1 MKKIMLLLCY
11 SLLPW
16 IARGQ
21 VAFDWYYWFDSD
33 YSVKSNG
40 KSTNDSFSIIT
51 DVSGLSQGFHT
62 IHVQIADK
70 TGVFSSPRTEYFY
83 HMTDRSI
90 AALRYW
96 FDNDMEHMQTIYA
109 SGSTYTIDVSS
120 LEPGLHYIYCQI
132 EDESGNFSDVVRNG
146 FYRQIRPTAIT
157 WTYWFDED
165 ERTKETVP
173 YPGEMV
179 MIDVS
184 SLSEGFHTIHSQVQE
199 LTPFPAE
206 TRMFVKIPQ
215 SKGTDNMTCI
225 CTIDGKLVAREDIP
239 AQGGIMQWNLNVDS
253 LGVGIHKAMFQTIT
267 KSGAASLIAERY
279 FVRTLTSKELG
290 GMKCVYSLDNFQ
302 SFAKA
307 GTLSNGVFHFDLDV
321 SSMEEGLHRIAY
333 MLISEDGNATDLKT
347 AFFWKTP
354 LGGPGI
360 VKYEYWINESNS
372 LHSVELPER
381 ANPLSLVELLPVDS
395 DTIRSCCFHF
405 EEKEGIPTMFAKNIF
420 NIAFYDV
427 TGRRVEASKPYVDY
441 SVSQSVNEILPLRES
456 QSFGKTIDNE
466 VKWFY
471 FEAAKGDTVSFKT
484 SQTASMNLFSASGKE
499 LYSVSGDNSTIYGGA
514 RILEDGK
521 HYIAVH
527 DVTGSKADITLYYKH
542 LDYSDI
548 YINREILLA
557 NEHVISDSIFDTKP
571 SMMLVYNS
579 DMVTERGRLTVEN
592 DATISLGKYVQTVNW
607 GYYNNTSKYS
617 KTGVEYYHPTTL
629 VNHGFMRAD
638 NVVVKQNLY
647 RDKWHFV
654 SFPFNVKMADIRMPE
669 GTYFAIRKYDG
680 EQRATGN
687 KSNVWYN
694 LGSNDVMEAKQGYI
708 VQLTSEFNDKAIE
721 LTFPAINDAKKNNI
735 FSTGNSEIKLEDYPS
750 EFAHNRSWNLIGN
763 PYPCF
768 YDTRYM
774 DVNGTIT
781 VWNGSGYSAYS
792 IQDDN
797 YILMP
802 FEAFFIQKPLNDD
815 KILFLSDGK
824 QHSESVRNEP
834 NRAKKHK
841 AANASNRIIYN
852 LKLTNGEY
860 TDASR
865 IVFNDESSIEYECDK
880 DAVKFMEQ
888 QPKTPQLYSN
898 EGGVKYA
905 INERPTNDGIVSLSV
920 FVPED
925 GTYSLS
931 LEDAPSEVFLID
943 TENNAKIVLSEDDYS
958 FQATK
963 GSHEGRFIIALN
975 GAPTSITNITNSNEG
990 DIRVVNNELS
1000 FNFIS
1005 ECNIKVFGID
1015 GTKYYQDTIKSDR
1028 LRLNTGV
1035 YIIEVNGKAT
1045 KVAVK

>member
-1 MKKIMLLLCY
+1 MRKTLAVLVLLM
-11 SLLPW
+11 LPW
-16 IARGQ
+16 VARGQ
-21 VAFDWYYWFDSD
+21 SEYNWYYWFDSD
-33 YSVKSNG
+33 YSAKSKGKSNNE
-40 KSTNDSFSIIT
+40 TFSLIA

-62 IHVQIADK
+62 IHLQVADK
-70 TGVFSSPRTEYFY
+70 TGVFSPPRTEYFY
-83 HMTDRSI
+83 HTTDRSI
-90 AALRYW
+90 ATLR
-96 FDNDMEHMQTIYA
+96 
-109 SGSTYTIDVSS
+109 
-120 LEPGLHYIYCQI
+120 
-132 EDESGNFSDVVRNG
+132 
-146 FYRQIRPTAIT
+146 
-157 WTYWFDED
+157 YWFDED
-165 ERTKETVP
+165 ERTKETIP

-184 SLSEGFHTIHSQVQE
+184 SLSEGFHTIHCQVQE
-199 LTPFPAE
+199 LTPSPAE

-215 SKGTDNMTCI
+215 SNGAGNMTCI

-267 KSGAASLIAERY
+267 TSGAASSIAERY
-279 FVRTLTSKELG
+279 FIRTLTCNELS

-302 SFAKA
+302 TFVEA
-307 GTLSNGVFHFDLDV
+307 GTLSNGVFQFDLDV
-321 SSMEEGLHRIAY
+321 SSMDEGLHRIAY
-333 MLISEDGNATDLKT
+333 MLISENGNATDQKT

-360 VKYEYWINESNS
+360 VKYEYWINESDS
-372 LHSVELPER
+372 LHSVELPKR
-381 ANPLSLVELLPVDS
+381 ANPLSLVEMLPVDS
-395 DTIRSCCFHF
+395 DTLRSYCFHF
-405 EEKEGIPTMFAKNIF
+405 EEKDGTPTMFAKNIF

-427 TGRRVEASKPYVDY
+427 TGRRVEVSKPYVDY
-441 SVSQSVNEILPLRES
+441 NVSKSVNEILPLRES
-456 QSFGKTIDNE
+456 QSFVKNVDNE
-466 VKWFY
+466 VKWYY

-499 LYSVSGDNSTIYGGA
+499 LYSVSGNNSTLYGGA

-527 DVTGSKADITLYYKH
+527 DVTGSKPDITLYYKH

-548 YINREILLA
+548 YINRETLLA
-557 NEHVISDSIFDTKP
+557 NEHVMSDSIFNTKP

-592 DATISLGKYVQTVNW
+592 DATISLGKYVQSGNL

-694 LGSNDVMEAKQGYI
+694 LGSNDVMEAKLGYI

-792 IQDDN
+792 IQDDH

-802 FEAFFIQKPLNDD
+802 FEAFFVQKPLNSDR
-815 KILFLSDGK
+815 ILFLSDGR
-824 QHSESVRNEP
+824 QHTYSVRNEP
-834 NRAKKHK
+834 NRVREQLST
-841 AANASNRIIYN
+841 NLSNRIIYN

-860 TDASR
+860 TDVSR
-865 IVFNDESSIEYECDK
+865 IVLNEEASLDYECDK

-931 LEDAPSEVFLID
+931 LEDAPSEAILID
-943 TENNAKIVLSEDDYS
+943 TENNAKIVLNEEDYS

-963 GSHEGRFIIALN
+963 GTHLGRFIIALN

-990 DIRVVNNELS
+990 DIRVVNSELC

-1015 GTKYYQDTIKSDR
+1015 GTKYYQNTIKSDR

>member
-1 MKKIMLLLCY
+1 MKRLLLFILFLCSVWIVHGQNK
-11 SLLPW
+11 SLKW
-16 IARGQ
+16 
-21 VAFDWYYWFDSD
+21 
-33 YSVKSNG
+33 
-40 KSTNDSFSIIT
+40 
-51 DVSGLSQGFHT
+51 
-62 IHVQIADK
+62 
-70 TGVFSSPRTEYFY
+70 
-83 HMTDRSI
+83 
-90 AALRYW
+90 RYW
-96 FDNDMEHMQTIYA
+96 FDDRMDSYVIVP
-109 SGSTYTIDVSS
+109 SSTTFMTIDVNT
-120 LEPGLHYIYCQI
+120 LEDGLHSICFQAMDNKFSNVEKRFFVKSTQAKETENTFIIINIDDNFYTREVVNLLNGGMATLNLDMKNLPQGLHKIDLMIMDSSGAMSTAYYSYFLKGHYVDENVPLRCLYLLDDGI
-132 EDESGNFSDVVRNG
+132 EIHETTFSDG
-146 FYRQIRPTAIT
+146 
-157 WTYWFDED
+157 
-165 ERTKETVP
+165 
-173 YPGEMV
+173 M
-179 MIDVS
+179 S
-184 SLSEGFHTIHSQVQE
+184 TI
-199 LTPFPAE
+199 
-206 TRMFVKIPQ
+206 
-215 SKGTDNMTCI
+215 N
-225 CTIDGKLVAREDIP
+225 
-239 AQGGIMQWNLNVDS
+239 
-253 LGVGIHKAMFQTIT
+253 
-267 KSGAASLIAERY
+267 
-279 FVRTLTSKELG
+279 
-290 GMKCVYSLDNFQ
+290 
-302 SFAKA
+302 
-307 GTLSNGVFHFDLDV
+307 LDV
-321 SSMEEGLHRIAY
+321 SNLNEGLHSIRWMLVDEKGAYLSDKRSWFIKIPNEINNITRYAYWLNDNHENKHENVLENPVNPYDLIA
-333 MLISEDGNATDLKT
+333 
-347 AFFWKTP
+347 
-354 LGGPGI
+354 
-360 VKYEYWINESNS
+360 
-372 LHSVELPER
+372 
-381 ANPLSLVELLPVDS
+381 LLPVES
-395 DTIRSCCFHF
+395 IPLRSCCFHF

-427 TGRRVEASKPYVDY
+427 TGRRAEASKPYVDY
-441 SVSQSVNEILPLRES
+441 SVSQSVNEILPLRGS

-638 NVVVKQNLY
+638 SVVVKQNLY

-694 LGSNDVMEAKQGYI
+694 LGSNDVMEAKLGYI

-841 AANASNRIIYN
+841 AANTSNRIIYN